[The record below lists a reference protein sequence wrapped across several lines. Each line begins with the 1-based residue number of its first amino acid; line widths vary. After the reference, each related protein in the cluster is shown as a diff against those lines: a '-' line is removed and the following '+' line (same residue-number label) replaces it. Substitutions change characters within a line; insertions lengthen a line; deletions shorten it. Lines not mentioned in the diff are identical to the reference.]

1 MGISKRSFGVTKD
14 GKETFLYTIT
24 NEKGMEAAVTN
35 FGAILV
41 QLMVP
46 DAKGGK
52 RDVVLG
58 FDSVTGYEGNDCFF
72 GAIIGRNANRIGG
85 AAFDLDGVTYH
96 LAANENGNNLHTEFD
111 HGFHKVVW
119 NAEVLEA
126 ENAVKFTYHSPD
138 GENGFPGNLDMSVT
152 YTLQDDNAIRL
163 DYDGVSDYSG
173 GKKMH
178 VTQDDMTSLIGR
190 LGVAAGKTSDRG
202 NLYLKAS
209 LLHEFNGKTSSTFS
223 AENEPTTT
231 VDQDFGDTWAELALG
246 GSYRLSPSSMLY
258 ADITKSFG
266 GDYEVQWKANVGV
279 RFTF

>member
-85 AAFDLDGVTYH
+85 DCHDQTLPAG
-96 LAANENGNNLHTEFD
+96 
-111 HGFHKVVW
+111 HG
-119 NAEVLEA
+119 
-126 ENAVKFTYHSPD
+126 
-138 GENGFPGNLDMSVT
+138 
-152 YTLQDDNAIRL
+152 
-163 DYDGVSDYSG
+163 
-173 GKKMH
+173 
-178 VTQDDMTSLIGR
+178 
-190 LGVAAGKTSDRG
+190 
-202 NLYLKAS
+202 
-209 LLHEFNGKTSSTFS
+209 
-223 AENEPTTT
+223 
-231 VDQDFGDTWAELALG
+231 AEL
-246 GSYRLSPSSMLY
+246 
-258 ADITKSFG
+258 
-266 GDYEVQWKANVGV
+266 
-279 RFTF
+279 

>member
-85 AAFDLDGVTYH
+85 AIWMVLPIIWQPMKMEIISTQ
-96 LAANENGNNLHTEFD
+96 NL
-111 HGFHKVVW
+111 
-119 NAEVLEA
+119 
-126 ENAVKFTYHSPD
+126 
-138 GENGFPGNLDMSVT
+138 
-152 YTLQDDNAIRL
+152 IR
-163 DYDGVSDYSG
+163 DSI
-173 GKKMH
+173 K
-178 VTQDDMTSLIGR
+178 
-190 LGVAAGKTSDRG
+190 
-202 NLYLKAS
+202 
-209 LLHEFNGKTSSTFS
+209 
-223 AENEPTTT
+223 
-231 VDQDFGDTWAELALG
+231 
-246 GSYRLSPSSMLY
+246 
-258 ADITKSFG
+258 
-266 GDYEVQWKANVGV
+266 
-279 RFTF
+279 